1 MPIQEN
7 ALNSALAEALATHDL
22 HATPEQTHAKTGAK
36 RCDVQIRHKY
46 GDRYFTAVECKIGQA
61 ATQRHNAVKDT
72 KRWLRQADCWNAIAL
87 CYPAHLSKDS
97 SQGTPARRLA
107 DAADLL
113 MVRVNQGG
121 IIGRWRSGS
130 LADLARLADDIGVNE
145 TYAITDILQRAILAA
160 SEQIDAPTGQD
171 LAETL
176 ELPWDPGKGHMDIRP
191 ARIACLIIANMALL
205 QNRIRSD
212 GTRIP
217 GLETLIGIRGAS
229 NKQSALLDNWQ
240 RIRDVDYAP
249 VVEPALAVLHKLPTD
264 HLTESLLDTLIE
276 AVLECV
282 PRIRGLQLDH
292 AGPLYHGLLQTARY
306 DGSFYTSTSAAVL
319 LAELAMPPD
328 WLIAGNGWT
337 DANKLMNLKI
347 CDPACGTG
355 TLLMAAARTIQER
368 FHFAGGNN
376 EDFETLHLGLIEDV
390 LHGLDINRHAIHLA
404 ACMLTLSA
412 PKIDYNKMN
421 LYNMHHGL
429 DDKGEVRAGSLD
441 ILTNNAG
448 FLPGFAPDT
457 RQRRAGAGGYKDE
470 APDLKG
476 ACDLVIMNPPFT
488 RNDIRNRHLS
498 VEARKKVQEHEIELA
513 EKAPDRAHRSAI
525 DQTAIRTF
533 FSPIADILLG
543 RHGTLA
549 MVVPFAACT
558 GAGGKNER
566 NLLTDPNRFHL
577 ELVVTSHDN
586 RRISFSENTDIHESL
601 IVARRPTPETHRKS
615 TAFVSLAENPA
626 SASEAHYLA
635 AAIQQALNGDTTQ
648 LASYGT
654 IAWRPLDQLRD
665 RPWNAT
671 CFYDQ
676 SLADAYD
683 ALLENPALAALGTLA
698 AVEPGGQRIRDAF
711 TKAAKRQ
718 NPDMRALWAHKS
730 ARQTAMRT
738 GPDEF
743 LVAKK
748 GMQNYARHLW
758 EKRSNLL
765 VANRMW
771 LNLTQTP
778 AVFSDEPILGSAFVP
793 VIPAGQNKELF
804 CKAWCVWLN
813 STLGVV
819 AFLNTRQKKLTYPN
833 FSLDGLRSLP
843 VPNPDNC
850 DMAALAAVHD
860 RWSEDSLRPLP
871 EIRSDP
877 VRRAL
882 DDAVS
887 EAVPGISGNNL
898 AGWRRSISLEPSVN
912 NKKDPFQ
919 LN

>member
-7 ALNSALAEALATHDL
+7 ALNSALAEALAVYDL
-22 HATPEQTHAKTGAK
+22 HATPEQTRAKTGAK
-36 RCDVQIRHKY
+36 RCDVQIRRKY
-46 GDRYFTAVECKIGQA
+46 GDRYFTAVECKIGQT
-61 ATQRHNAVKDT
+61 ATQRRNAVKDAQ
-72 KRWLRQADCWNAIAL
+72 RWLKQADCWNTLAV
-87 CYPAHLSKDS
+87 CYPDRLSKDS
-97 SQGTPARRLA
+97 RQGTPGQRLA

-121 IIGRWRSGS
+121 PIGRWHSGN
-130 LADLARLADDIGVNE
+130 LANLARLADDIGANE

-160 SEQIDAPTGQD
+160 SEQIDSPTGQD

-176 ELPWDPGKGHMDIRP
+176 ELPWDPGKNHVDARP
-191 ARIACLIIANMALL
+191 ARIACLIVANMALL
-205 QNRIRSD
+205 QNRIRSE
-212 GTRIP
+212 GVRIP
-217 GLETLIGIRGAS
+217 GLDTLIEIHCAPNR
-229 NKQSALLDNWQ
+229 QTVLIDNWQ
-240 RIRDVDYAP
+240 RIRKVDYAP
-249 VVEPALAVLHKLPTD
+249 VVDPALAVLHKLPTD
-264 HLTESLLDTLIE
+264 YLTESLLDTLIE
-276 AVLECV
+276 AVLECA

-355 TLLMAAARTIQER
+355 TLLMATGRTIQER
-368 FHFAGGNN
+368 FRSAGGND

-390 LHGLDINRHAIHLA
+390 LYGLDINRHAIHLA

-412 PKIDYNKMN
+412 PKIDYNKMH
-421 LYNMHHGL
+421 LYNMHHGVNAEG
-429 DDKGEVRAGSLD
+429 KVRAGSLD
-441 ILTNNAG
+441 ILTNSAG
-448 FLPGFAPDT
+448 YLPGLAPDT
-457 RQRRAGAGGYKDE
+457 RQRRTVAGGYKDE
-470 APDLKG
+470 APDLG
-476 ACDLVIMNPPFT
+476 GVCDLVIMNPPFT
-488 RNDIRNRHLS
+488 RNDIRNRNLPPE
-498 VEARKKVQEHEIELA
+498 VRKKVQAHEIELA
-513 EKAPDRAHRSAI
+513 KKTGDPTHRNAI
-525 DQTAIRTF
+525 DQTSIGSF
-533 FSPIADILLG
+533 FAPIADILLG
-543 RHGTLA
+543 RNGTLA
-549 MVVPFAACT
+549 MVVPFTACT
-558 GAGGKNER
+558 NTSGKNER
-566 NLLTDPNRFHL
+566 NLLTDPTRFHL

-601 IVARRPTPETHRKS
+601 IVARRPTLETQKKA

-626 SASEAHYLA
+626 SVSEAHYLA
-635 AAIQQALNGDTTQ
+635 DAIQQALNGDTTQ
-648 LASYGT
+648 LANYGT
-654 IAWRPLDQLRD
+654 IAWRSLEQLRN
-665 RPWNAT
+665 RSWNAA
-671 CFYDQ
+671 CFYEQ

-683 ALLENPALAALGTLA
+683 TFLENPALAALGTLA
-698 AVEPGGQRIRDAF
+698 TVEPEGRRVRDAF

-718 NPDMRALWAHKS
+718 NPDMRAIWAHQS
-730 ARQTAMRT
+730 ARQTTMCT

-748 GMQNYARHLW
+748 GKQKYARYLW

-793 VIPAGQNKELF
+793 VIPGGRNKELL

-813 STLGVV
+813 STPGIV
-819 AFLNTRQKKLTYPN
+819 AFLNTRQKKLTYPH

-843 VPNPDNC
+843 VPNPDTC
-850 DMAALAAVHD
+850 DLAALATAYD
-860 RWSEDSLRPLP
+860 RYAENTLCPLP
-871 EIRSDP
+871 EIDHDP
-877 VRRAL
+877 VRHAL
-882 DDAVS
+882 DDTVS
-887 EAVPGISGNNL
+887 EAVPGISHNHL
-898 AGWRRSISLEPSVN
+898 AEWQRSIALEPSVN

-919 LN
+919 LD